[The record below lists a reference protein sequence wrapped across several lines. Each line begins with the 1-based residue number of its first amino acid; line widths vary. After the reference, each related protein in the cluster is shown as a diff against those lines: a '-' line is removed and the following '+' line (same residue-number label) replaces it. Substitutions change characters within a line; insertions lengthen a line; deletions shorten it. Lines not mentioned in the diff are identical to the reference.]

1 VTRPLLALAL
11 VATVT
16 GIVAMAD
23 PPAGTVFPYPAKT
36 ETLGNG
42 LTVIMIPMPSKGL
55 VSYYSIVRT
64 GSRDEWEPGHTGF
77 AHFFEHMM
85 FRGTKNYPADAYD
98 KMITAMGAD
107 ANAYTTD
114 DYTAYHLSFTSDDLE
129 TVMKLEADRFQHLWY
144 EVPAFQTEAGAVYG
158 EYRKNRTSP
167 WEQLFETLQNTAF
180 TTHTYKHTTMGFE
193 ADIKAMPTMY
203 DYSRSF
209 FERYYRPENVVLVVA
224 GDIKMDHVMA
234 LATKYYGG
242 WAKGYTE
249 PKIPIEPAQTAER
262 TATVRYGGRTLPIL
276 AIAWK
281 GERFDP
287 ANTSMVSAM
296 LLGDL
301 AFGENSD
308 LYRKLVIKESRV
320 SLLGA
325 DFGMNRDPGLWTVYT
340 MVKDEADVEKVRDE
354 IYAAA
359 ARFQS
364 TPPDAKKLADLK
376 SRLKYGFLMGLDTPD
391 RVAGALAR
399 HVAITGGIGAIDAL
413 YATYDR
419 ITPADIQAAAQKYL
433 VPATRTVVTL
443 KGGK

>member
-1 VTRPLLALAL
+1 MTRPLLALAL
-11 VATVT
+11 AATLS
-16 GIVAMAD
+16 GSLAMAD
-23 PPAGTVFPYPAKT
+23 PPSGKVFPYPTKT

-55 VSYYSIVRT
+55 VSYYSVVRT

-98 KMITAMGAD
+98 KLITSMGAD

-144 EVPAFQTEAGAVYG
+144 EKPAFQTEAGAVYG

-224 GDIKMDHVMA
+224 GDIKMDHVMT

-242 WAKGYTE
+242 WAKGYTA

-262 TATVRYGGRTLPIL
+262 TATVQYAGKTLPL
-276 AIAWK
+276 LCVSWK
-281 GERFDP
+281 GARFDP
-287 ANTSMVSAM
+287 SDKRMVAAM
-296 LLGDL
+296 LLGEL
-301 AFGENSD
+301 AFGSNSD
-308 LYRKLVIKESRV
+308 LNKKLVLKQQRV
-320 SLLGA
+320 SFLEG
-325 DFGMNRDPGLWTVYT
+325 DFGMTRDPGLWSVYT
-340 MVKDEADVEKVRDE
+340 MVKDADDVEKVRDE
-354 IYAAA
+354 ILATAAS
-359 ARFQS
+359 FQ
-364 TPPDAKKLADLK
+364 TTLPDAKKLADLK
-376 SRLKYGFLMGLDTPD
+376 KRLRYSFLMRLDTPD
-391 RVAGALAR
+391 KVAGALAR
-399 HVAITGGIGAIDAL
+399 FVAITGGIASVDAL
-413 YATYDR
+413 YTMYDS
-419 ITPADIQAAAQKYL
+419 ITPQDVQEAAKVFL
-433 VPATRTVVTL
+433 VPAARTVVTL